1 MICVSITEITYEDCY
16 KAVKK
21 CEKLFKEDP
30 SIVAEI
36 RLDLCDMTQAQVRK
50 LFMDAK
56 IPLIAICRKSTIP
69 VIETA
74 LESGAKFIDIDAIYS
89 DSFYRTLAPILRRRN
104 IKKLFSYRNFNET
117 PDIEELVKIYKR
129 SVKNGADVVKIAATA
144 NTIEDAERIISLY
157 RLQRDGELGD
167 NVPLIAFAM
176 GKRGTY
182 TRLEALNL
190 GAPMMYCSLREEKR
204 FSVGQLPFKKMMDLY
219 SGYSARGEVKIPTS
233 KSVAQ
238 RAIISAALSSGESF
252 FRNFSSC
259 RDIDSALGVAK
270 QVGASVNIDGNSLTI
285 IGKGFDFIKKKAKSS
300 PTSLISAIVP
310 TDTLNLFVGESGLL
324 SRICIPIAAQL
335 GEGVNIT
342 GEGSLMAREMYGCK
356 ETLEQFGAK
365 CILTALNTLPAIV
378 SGPLKGGNFTVSGR
392 SGSQLISGL
401 LMSLPL
407 CKKDSTLTVTNPTSI
422 PYIDL
427 TLETLDFFGIK
438 IDKSVSEA
446 KIVFTIPGKQH
457 YSPVDMTLEGDW
469 SSASNFFVIGALFG
483 DLLIKGLNINS
494 LQADKAI
501 LSVVKNC
508 GADII
513 LEKNGIRVRR
523 SHLIPF
529 EYDATNS
536 PDLFPSLAIMASL
549 IEGESVITGIDR
561 LRNKESNRTDAIF
574 TNLSNMGVSV
584 SLNADSMIING
595 ISPARRVVE
604 SRLLKGGSYSSYN
617 DHRIAMMLKI
627 ASLCCDG
634 KVVID
639 QVECIEKSFPL
650 FNELFNSII
659 TLKKK

>member
-1 MICVSITEITYEDCY
+1 
-16 KAVKK
+16 
-21 CEKLFKEDP
+21 
-30 SIVAEI
+30 
-36 RLDLCDMTQAQVRK
+36 
-50 LFMDAK
+50 
-56 IPLIAICRKSTIP
+56 
-69 VIETA
+69 
-74 LESGAKFIDIDAIYS
+74 
-89 DSFYRTLAPILRRRN
+89 
-104 IKKLFSYRNFNET
+104 
-117 PDIEELVKIYKR
+117 
-129 SVKNGADVVKIAATA
+129 
-144 NTIEDAERIISLY
+144 
-157 RLQRDGELGD
+157 
-167 NVPLIAFAM
+167 
-176 GKRGTY
+176 
-182 TRLEALNL
+182 
-190 GAPMMYCSLREEKR
+190 
-204 FSVGQLPFKKMMDLY
+204 
-219 SGYSARGEVKIPTS
+219 
-233 KSVAQ
+233 
-238 RAIISAALSSGESF
+238 
-252 FRNFSSC
+252 
-259 RDIDSALGVAK
+259 
-270 QVGASVNIDGNSLTI
+270 
-285 IGKGFDFIKKKAKSS
+285 
-300 PTSLISAIVP
+300 
-310 TDTLNLFVGESGLL
+310 
-324 SRICIPIAAQL
+324 
-335 GEGVNIT
+335 
-342 GEGSLMAREMYGCK
+342 
-356 ETLEQFGAK
+356 
-365 CILTALNTLPAIV
+365 
-378 SGPLKGGNFTVSGR
+378 
-392 SGSQLISGL
+392 
-401 LMSLPL
+401 MSLPL